1 LRQPLIVHEGT
12 PVLKILEMFRES
24 PVHMAVVVD
33 EYGVVEGIVTPTDIL
48 TAIAGDLPEDPADL
62 EEAAVRRADGSWLM
76 DGMIGIHEAER
87 TLQRKDM
94 RAEEDFET
102 LAGFV
107 LAHFGQIPQTGDH
120 FEWDGLR
127 FEIVDMD
134 GRRIDRILV
143 APVAPAA
150 EPAESSPAN

>member
-1 LRQPLIVHEGT
+1 MR
-12 PVLKILEMFRES
+12 RE
-24 PVHMAVVVD
+24 
-33 EYGVVEGIVTPTDIL
+33 
-48 TAIAGDLPEDPADL
+48 
-62 EEAAVRRADGSWLM
+62 DGSWLM

-87 TLQRKDM
+87 LLERKDM
-94 RAEEDFET
+94 RGEEDFET

-107 LAHFGQIPQTGDH
+107 LARFGQIPQIGDH

-143 APVAPAA
+143 CQA
-150 EPAESSPAN
+150 EPASTQAPAEAVTDVRD